1 MPPRVGSAAPRLA
14 SRRWRPSALT
24 YLIAVLALGGLC
36 AALYSVTASW
46 FSAVNQ
52 SRVLER
58 AYSNLDELVPPAA
71 AQLELADEYNSALS
85 AGVRLDP
92 GGNVPV
98 GDGGF
103 SSTELRYSE
112 MLNADDDGL
121 MGRIKIPGID
131 VDLPI
136 LHGTSAS
143 TLLRGAGH
151 LEGSH
156 LPVGGTGTRTVITAH
171 RGLAE
176 STMFTHL
183 DEVKPGDLF
192 TIEVLG
198 RMLAYR
204 VFDIQV
210 IAPEESG
217 SLRAVPGEDLATLVT
232 CTPIGINSHRIIV
245 TGRRVSPVPEDALKD
260 AGNAPEV
267 PGFPWWTVLG
277 GGGLLLVGAY
287 VVHRGF
293 ADPRQPGRPRERL
306 NGRPV

>member
-1 MPPRVGSAAPRLA
+1 MLPPTGAPARRRP
-14 SRRWRPSALT
+14 RRWRPSALT
-24 YLIAVLALGGLC
+24 YLIAILALSGLC
-36 AALYSVTASW
+36 AALYSMTASW

-52 SRVLER
+52 SRVIER
-58 AYSNLDELVPPAA
+58 AHTNLHELRPPAA
-71 AQLELADEYNSALS
+71 KQLRLAEEYNRALS

-92 GGNVPV
+92 GANVPV
-98 GDGGF
+98 GDGG
-103 SSTELRYSE
+103 SSAAELRYSD

-121 MGRIKIPGID
+121 MGRIRIPGIE

-136 LHGTSAS
+136 FHGTSES

-183 DEVKPGDLF
+183 DQVRQGDLF

-198 RMLAYR
+198 RVLAYR

-210 IAPEESG
+210 IAPEDSG
-217 SLRAVPGEDLATLVT
+217 SLHAVAGEDLATLVT
-232 CTPIGINSHRIIV
+232 CTPLGINSHRIVV
-245 TGRRVSPVPEDALKD
+245 TGKRVSPAPSEALDD
-260 AGNAPEV
+260 AGKVPEV
-267 PGFPWWTVLG
+267 PGFPWWALFG
-277 GGGLLLVGAY
+277 GAGLLLVSAY

-293 ADPRQPGRPRERL
+293 ADPPHRTSPRERR
-306 NGRPV
+306 NGRPA